1 MIKSTQMDY
10 KSIIKDAWILTKENK
25 KLFWY
30 WAFVPAL
37 FTVMIGILNFIYQV
51 MAFRYSPLM
60 SGTHENGGFLM
71 VLFEWIYGFI
81 DANTSIGIVLV
92 VIIAILALIYF
103 VYPTFS
109 QVALIQLI
117 ARIKNKQ
124 NISMIDGI
132 TYGALG
138 FLKLFEYHMIIKI
151 FGIITM
157 VTEAMFVL
165 RNFGWD
171 LFKIILIPFVLFA
184 IFALIV
190 KLFLSY
196 TDFYIVIDEENV
208 IKSMAKSMKLVILN
222 WRHTILLL
230 ILMLLIS
237 IRIII
242 NIILVLLVPSL
253 IFLAAGLLATLT
265 LETVGVIIGAL
276 VGIAGLVFAAY
287 LTGILEVF
295 SNAVWVFTFL
305 DLTDAGEIS
314 ARAKGNVQPAE
325 K

>member
-1 MIKSTQMDY
+1 MDY
-10 KSIIKDAWILTKENK
+10 KSIIRDAWILTKQNK

-30 WAFVPAL
+30 WAFVPAI
-37 FTVMIGILNFIYQV
+37 FTVMFGILNFVYQV

-60 SGTHENGGFLM
+60 SDTHNSGGFLG
-71 VLFEWIYGFI
+71 VLFEWIYDFV
-81 DANTSIGIVLV
+81 DKNTSIGIVMI
-92 VIIAILALIYF
+92 VIVAILGLVYF
-103 VYPTFS
+103 VYPTFC
-109 QVALIQLI
+109 QVSLIQLI

-138 FLKLFEYHMIIKI
+138 FLKLFEYHMIIKM

-171 LFKIILIPFVLFA
+171 LFEIILIPFVLFS

-237 IRIII
+237 VRIVI

-265 LETVGVIIGAL
+265 LETVGIVIGAL
-276 VGIAGLVFAAY
+276 VGIAGLIFAAY
-287 LTGILEVF
+287 LTGVLEIF

-305 DLTDAGEIS
+305 DLTDAGEVS
-314 ARAKGNVQPAE
+314 ARAKGIVQQEE